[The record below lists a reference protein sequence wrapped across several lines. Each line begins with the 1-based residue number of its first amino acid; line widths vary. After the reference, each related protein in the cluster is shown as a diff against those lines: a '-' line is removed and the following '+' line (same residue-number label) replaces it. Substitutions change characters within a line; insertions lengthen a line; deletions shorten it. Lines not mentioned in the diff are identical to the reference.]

1 MKFREPLLELLR
13 QSGYR
18 PATVLDLSRAL
29 GLNKKQRPQLAHE
42 IRTLLSKGELTL
54 VKGDR
59 IALASFSASKSGAP
73 SDRPVFTP
81 SKKDRASYPTA
92 NRSDTVTGKISFR
105 AGGSAYVV
113 LPRVPGTPDQDS
125 IQIFPEDTG
134 VAFHGDTVEIIVNP
148 GIRQRRDGRG
158 TERTGRVVNVV
169 ERARDT
175 IVGNLQKIRSS
186 FYVRPDDP
194 RMFHEVVVADPAT
207 TKIVP
212 VPAVGDKVVVRLA
225 EWTKRSQLI
234 QGEIIERLGKTFEP
248 RAELAGIY
256 HKYKLDPTFPAAVE
270 REVASLPDTVQPGEL
285 TGRLDYREIATFTID
300 PDDAKDFDDA
310 LSLEYLDNG
319 DIRVG
324 IHIADVSA
332 YVKSG
337 TELDKEA
344 QRRGNST
351 YLVGTVI
358 PMLPEKLSNGLCSLV
373 EAQDRLTKAVFLV
386 FDAKGRPK
394 SHTFANTVIRSRKR
408 LTYKQAYALLFE
420 KSLEKIRALPL
431 PAKHQTGST
440 GRALSSLDDTEL
452 ADLQKW
458 VRQLW
463 TLASKLRHDRMAN
476 GSLDLDMPETK
487 VFVDAEGYADRLEK
501 IEHDE
506 SHQLIEEF
514 MLAAN
519 ESVAHLT
526 RSQRLPSLYRVH
538 DEPDSEKLN
547 ELREFLAT
555 YDIRTGD
562 LSDRGELVKLL
573 DTLSTHPQGY
583 TLRTQL
589 LRSLKKACY
598 RGTPDGHFGL
608 AKKDYTHFTS
618 PIRRYSDLVVHRVFD
633 HYLIKHEG
641 HKEPANYNYGYSA
654 AKMDTLGEHLS
665 LTEINSTEAEHES
678 VKIKLLEF
686 FERELAKEKKT
697 TFAAVITDVRPNGLF
712 VELIESM
719 TFGFIPMS
727 TLTDDN
733 YSINNAGDAL
743 IGRRTKT
750 TYQLAAHLDVAVE
763 KVDRFKRLIDFRP
776 AGTGGA
782 ATSNIPK
789 QESRPESPRPEVP
802 RKKKP
807 GQPKPH
813 RGSKQP
819 GQTKRKPKKR

>member
-13 QSGYR
+13 QPGYR
-18 PATVLDLSRAL
+18 PATVLELSRGL

-42 IRTLLSKGELTL
+42 VRTLLGKGEITL
-54 VKGDR
+54 VNGDR
-59 IALASFSASKSGAP
+59 IALPVRPAA
-73 SDRPVFTP
+73 DRPRETFRP
-81 SKKDRASYPTA
+81 RGAADRQAASSAP
-92 NRSDTVTGKISFR
+92 DTLTGKISFR
-105 AGGSAYVV
+105 AGGSAFVV
-113 LPRVPGTPDQDS
+113 PARSGAGPAPES

-134 VAFHGDTVEIIVNP
+134 VALHGDTVEVAVNP

-158 TERTGRVVNVV
+158 TEQTGRVMRVI
-169 ERARDT
+169 ERGHDT
-175 IVGNLQKIRSS
+175 IVGNLQKIRSTY
-186 FYVRPDDP
+186 YVRPDDP
-194 RMFHEVVVADPAT
+194 RLFHEIAVADPASGR
-207 TKIVP
+207 ILP

-225 EWTKRSQLI
+225 EWTQRNKLL

-256 HKYKLDPTFPAAVE
+256 HKFKLDPTFPPAVE
-270 REVASLPDTVQPGEL
+270 REVASLPDTVQPSEL
-285 TGRLDYREIATFTID
+285 TGRLDYREIPTFTID

-310 LSLEYLDNG
+310 LSLEYLPDG
-319 DIRVG
+319 DVRVG

-337 TELDKEA
+337 TALDKEA

-394 SHTFANTVIRSRKR
+394 AHTFANTVIRSRKR

-420 KSLEKIRALPL
+420 KSLAKIRALPL
-431 PAKHQTGST
+431 PPKHQTGST
-440 GRALSSLDDTEL
+440 GRALSSLDDSEL
-452 ADLQKW
+452 ADLQTW

-463 TLASKLRHDRMAN
+463 KLASKLRHDRMAA

-519 ESVAHLT
+519 EAVARLT
-526 RSQRLPSLYRVH
+526 RMQRLPSLYRVH
-538 DEPDSEKLN
+538 DEPDADKLN

-562 LSDRGELVKLL
+562 LTRREEIVRLL
-573 DTLSTHPQGY
+573 ETLATHPQGY

-598 RGTPDGHFGL
+598 RGSPDGHYGL
-608 AKKDYTHFTS
+608 AKNDYTHFTS

-641 HKEPANYNYGYSA
+641 HKAPAGYNYGYSA
-654 AKMDTLGEHLS
+654 AKMDALGEHLS
-665 LTEINSTEAEHES
+665 LTEINSTEAERES

-697 TFAAVITDVRPNGLF
+697 AFAAVITDVRPNGFF

-719 TFGFIPMS
+719 TFGFIPL
-727 TLTDDN
+727 TVLTDDV
-733 YSINNAGDAL
+733 YAINNAGDAL
-743 IGRRTKT
+743 VGRRTKT
-750 TYQLAAHLDVAVE
+750 SYSLASRLDVAVE

-776 AGTGGA
+776 AGPGGGVLVPA
-782 ATSNIPK
+782 
-789 QESRPESPRPEVP
+789 RPMDKPSPHPAVP
-802 RKKKP
+802 VPKKKASGRP
-807 GQPKPH
+807 A
-813 RGSKQP
+813 SKIR
-819 GQTKRKPKKR
+819 KR

>member
-13 QSGYR
+13 QSDYR
-18 PATVLDLSRAL
+18 PATILDLSRAL

-42 IRTLLSKGELTL
+42 VRTLLSKGELAL

-59 IALASFSASKSGAP
+59 IALPAGSAPGAGTSRSRPTFHPAQTSNSSRP
-73 SDRPVFTP
+73 S
-81 SKKDRASYPTA
+81 A
-92 NRSDTVTGKISFR
+92 NADADAVTGKINFR
-105 AGGSAYVV
+105 AGGSAFVV
-113 LPRVPGTPDQDS
+113 LPKTGSSPAPEA
-125 IQIFPEDTG
+125 IQIFPDDTG
-134 VAFHGDTVEIIVNP
+134 VALHGDIVEIFVNP
-148 GIRQRRDGRG
+148 GIHHRRDGRG
-158 TERTGRVVNVV
+158 TERTGRVLRVL

-175 IVGNLQKIRSS
+175 VVGNLQKIRSTY
-186 FYVRPDDP
+186 YVKPDDP
-194 RMFHEVVVADPAT
+194 RMFHEIAVGDLATSTLVPIPA
-207 TKIVP
+207 P
-212 VPAVGDKVVVRLA
+212 GDKVVVRLA
-225 EWTKRSQLI
+225 EWTKRNQLI

-256 HKYKLDPTFPAAVE
+256 HKFKLDPTFSTAVE
-270 REVASLPDTVQPGEL
+270 REVASLPDTVQPHEL

-310 LSLEYLDNG
+310 LSLEYLENG

-324 IHIADVSA
+324 IHIADVST

-420 KSLEKIRALPL
+420 KSLAKIRALPL

-440 GRALSSLDDTEL
+440 GRALSSLDDSEL
-452 ADLQKW
+452 TDLQSW

-463 TLASKLRHDRMAN
+463 KLASKLRHERMAN

-519 ESVAHLT
+519 EAVARLT
-526 RSQRLPSLYRVH
+526 RAQKLPSLYRVH
-538 DEPDSEKLN
+538 DEPEADKLN
-547 ELREFLAT
+547 ELREFLGAQ
-555 YDIRTGD
+555 DIRTGD
-562 LSDRGELVKLL
+562 LTFREEIVKLL
-573 DTLSTHPQGY
+573 ETLSTHPQGY

-598 RGTPDGHFGL
+598 RGSPDGHYGL
-608 AKKDYTHFTS
+608 AKNDYTHFTS
-618 PIRRYSDLVVHRVFD
+618 PIRRYSDLVVHRVFSR
-633 HYLIKHEG
+633 HLAREEG
-641 HKEPANYNYGYSA
+641 RTAPHADYNAG
-654 AKMDTLGEHLS
+654 KMDTLGEHLS
-665 LTEINSTEAEHES
+665 QTEINSTEAERES

-686 FERELAKEKKT
+686 FERELAKETKT

-712 VELIESM
+712 VELTESM

-727 TLTDDN
+727 TLSDDI
-733 YSINNAGDAL
+733 YTITNAGDAL
-743 IGRRTKT
+743 VGRRTKN
-750 TYQLAAHLDVAVE
+750 TYQLAAHLQVTVE

-776 AGTGGA
+776 AGPAKADTTA
-782 ATSNIPK
+782 S
-789 QESRPESPRPEVP
+789 QSPPS
-802 RKKKP
+802 KP
-807 GQPKPH
+807 TPPSAP
-813 RGSKQP
+813 SKTP
-819 GQTKRKPKKR
+819 SKPKKSSNRKAPAGRPKFSPKKRS

>member
-1 MKFREPLLELLR
+1 MKFRESVLEVLR
-13 QSGYR
+13 QPGYR
-18 PATVLDLSRAL
+18 PSTILDLSRAV
-29 GLNKKQRPQLAHE
+29 GLNKKQRPQFAHE
-42 IRTLLSKGELTL
+42 IRTLLGKGELSL
-54 VKGDR
+54 VNGDR
-59 IALASFSASKSGAP
+59 IVLPNYRASSASSKPAREVFQPRSQQNRRDSAP
-73 SDRPVFTP
+73 DS
-81 SKKDRASYPTA
+81 SA
-92 NRSDTVTGKISFR
+92 NRETLTGRISFR
-105 AGGSAYVV
+105 AGGSAFV
-113 LPRVPGTPDQDS
+113 LPVRDTTAPSTDVES

-134 VAFHGDTVEIIVNP
+134 VALHGDVVEILVTP

-158 TERTGRVVNVV
+158 TERTGRVLEVV

-175 IVGNLQKIRSS
+175 VVGNLQKIRSS
-186 FYVRPDDP
+186 FYVKPDDP
-194 RMFHEVVVADPAT
+194 RMFHEVAVPDPAL
-207 TKIVP
+207 TKLKP
-212 VPAVGDKVVVRLA
+212 VPAVGDKVVVQLA
-225 EWTKRSQLI
+225 PWTKRSQLL

-256 HKYKLDPTFPAAVE
+256 HKFKLDPTFPAAVE
-270 REVASLPDTVQPGEL
+270 REVASLPDTVQPAEL
-285 TGRLDYREIATFTID
+285 TGRLDYREIPTFTID

-319 DIRVG
+319 DTRIG

-386 FDAKGRPK
+386 FDPKGRPK
-394 SHTFANTVIRSRKR
+394 SHTYANTVIRSRKR
-408 LTYKQAYALLFE
+408 LTYKQAYALLFTD
-420 KSLEKIRALPL
+420 SFDKIRALPL

-463 TLASKLRHDRMAN
+463 KLASKLRHDRMAN

-519 ESVAHLT
+519 EAVARLT
-526 RSQRLPSLYRVH
+526 KNNKLPSIYRVH
-538 DEPDSEKLN
+538 DDPDSEKLN
-547 ELREFLAT
+547 ELREFLVT

-562 LSDRGELVKLL
+562 LTNRDELVQLL
-573 DTLSTHPQGY
+573 RTLATHPQGY

-589 LRSLKKACY
+589 LRSLKKAAY
-598 RGTPDGHFGL
+598 RGSPDGHFGL
-608 AKKDYTHFTS
+608 AKNDYTHFTS
-618 PIRRYSDLVVHRVFD
+618 PIRRYSDLIVHRVFD

-641 HKEPANYNYGYSA
+641 KKAPANYNYGYSA
-654 AKMDTLGEHLS
+654 AKMDSLGEHLS
-665 LTEINSTEAEHES
+665 LTEINSTEAERES

-697 TFAAVITDVRPNGLF
+697 KFAAVITDVRPNGLF

-719 TFGFIPMS
+719 TFGFIPI
-727 TLTDDN
+727 TVLTDDV
-733 YSINNAGDAL
+733 YTINGSGDAL

-750 TYQLAAHLDVAVE
+750 TYQLAARLEVAVE

-776 AGTGGA
+776 AGPGGSA
-782 ATSNIPK
+782 ATSAMPMEK
-789 QESRPESPRPEVP
+789 
-802 RKKKP
+802 
-807 GQPKPH
+807 PKPH
-813 RGSKQP
+813 PTVPLPKKKYPSGGKP
-819 GQTKRKPKKR
+819 KNKTKSAPKKRR